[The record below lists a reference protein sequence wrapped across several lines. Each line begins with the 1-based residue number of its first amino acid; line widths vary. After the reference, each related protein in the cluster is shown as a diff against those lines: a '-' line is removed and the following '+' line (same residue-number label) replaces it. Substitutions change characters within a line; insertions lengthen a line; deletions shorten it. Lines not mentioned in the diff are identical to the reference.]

1 MIKRTIT
8 QSLEGHLAEKE
19 MTIIIGPRQVGKT
32 YLMKYLEGKLKAKGE
47 KTLFLNLD
55 IDDHRPFFDSQG
67 HLISYIELQVGKE
80 KAYVFID
87 EIQRKENAELFLKGI
102 ADMDLPYKF
111 IISGSGSLELK
122 AKISESM
129 AGRKRMFAIDPIS
142 LKEFINFRTEYRYED
157 RLGEFFALEKDKTE
171 RFLEEYMVFGGYPQV
186 ILSDTAWKKQSAME
200 EIYKSYIEQDIK
212 KLLNIEKEE
221 AFTNLIKVIASQ
233 IGSLV
238 NNTELS
244 STIGIADKTV
254 QHYLWYLE
262 KTFIIKKVSPY
273 YRNVRSEISKSP
285 IYYFYD
291 VGLRNFLL
299 GLFGLPR
306 IPQPLS
312 GHLFENLIFNMLREQ
327 FDMSPTQI
335 HFWRTR
341 DRAEIDFIIATGLEA
356 VPLEAKH
363 KRLRK
368 LEVPRSFRSFL
379 KKYKPKKAYLIH
391 LGDEQEIVIDK
402 TKIYALPFYAFLEHL
417 KLKSLN
423 AINLS

>member
-8 QSLEGHLAEKE
+8 QFLERHLAEKE
-19 MTIIIGPRQVGKT
+19 MTVLIGPRQVGKT
-32 YLMKYLEGKLKAKGE
+32 YLMKYLEGKLKEKGE

-67 HLISYIELQVGKE
+67 QLISYIELQIGKE

-129 AGRKRMFAIDPIS
+129 AGRKRMFTIDPIS
-142 LKEFINFRTEYRYED
+142 FKEFINFRTEYKYED

-186 ILSDTAWKKQSAME
+186 ILSDTVWKKQSAME

-221 AFTNLIKVIASQ
+221 AFTNLLKVIASQ

-238 NNTELS
+238 NTTELS

-273 YRNVRSEISKSP
+273 YRNIRKEISKSP

-306 IPQPLS
+306 IPQLLS

-327 FDMSPTQI
+327 FELRSTQI

-341 DRAEIDFIIATGLEA
+341 DRAEVDFILVTGLEA
-356 VPLEAKH
+356 VPVEAKH
-363 KRLRK
+363 KSMSK

-379 KKYKPKKAYLIH
+379 RKYKPKKAYLIH
-391 LGDEQEIVIDK
+391 LGDKQEAVIDK
-402 TKIYALPFYAFLEHL
+402 TKIYALPFHALSEQLNL
-417 KLKSLN
+417 K
-423 AINLS
+423 

>member
-8 QSLEGHLAEKE
+8 QSLERHLVEKE
-19 MTIIIGPRQVGKT
+19 MTVLIGPRQVGKT
-32 YLMKYLEGKLKAKGE
+32 YLMKYLQGKLKEKGE

-67 HLISYIELQVGKE
+67 QLISYIELQVGKE

-142 LKEFINFRTEYRYED
+142 FKEFINFRTEYKYED
-157 RLGEFFALEKDKTE
+157 RLGEFFALEKDKTQ

-186 ILSDTAWKKQSAME
+186 ILSDTVWKKQSTME

-221 AFTNLIKVIASQ
+221 AFTNLLKVIASQ

-238 NNTELS
+238 NTSELS

-273 YRNVRSEISKSP
+273 YQNVRSEISKSP
-285 IYYFYD
+285 VYYFYD

-327 FDMSPTQI
+327 FVLAPTQI

-341 DRAEIDFIIATGLEA
+341 DKAEVDFILVTGLEA

-363 KRLRK
+363 KRISK

-379 KKYKPKKAYLIH
+379 RKYKPKKAYLIH
-391 LGDEQEIVIDK
+391 LGDKQETVIDK
-402 TKIYALPFYAFLEHL
+402 TRVYALPFYALLEHL
-417 KLKSLN
+417 EF
-423 AINLS
+423 

>member
-8 QSLEGHLAEKE
+8 QSLERHLVEKE
-19 MTIIIGPRQVGKT
+19 MTVLIGPRQVGKT
-32 YLMKYLEGKLKAKGE
+32 YLMKYLEGKLKEKGE

-67 HLISYIELQVGKE
+67 QLISYIELQVGKE

-129 AGRKRMFAIDPIS
+129 AGRKRMFTIDPIS
-142 LKEFINFRTEYRYED
+142 FKEFINFRTEYKYED
-157 RLGEFFALEKDKTE
+157 RLGEFFALEKDKTQ
-171 RFLEEYMVFGGYPQV
+171 RFLEEYMVFGGYPQI
-186 ILSDTAWKKQSAME
+186 ILSDTVWKKQSTME

-221 AFTNLIKVIASQ
+221 ALTNLLKVIASQ

-238 NNTELS
+238 NTSELS

-254 QHYLWYLE
+254 QRYLWYLE

-273 YRNVRSEISKSP
+273 YQNVRSEISKSP
-285 IYYFYD
+285 VYYFYD

-327 FDMSPTQI
+327 FVLTPTQI

-341 DRAEIDFIIATGLEA
+341 DKAEVDFILVTGLEA

-363 KRLRK
+363 KRMSK

-379 KKYKPKKAYLIH
+379 RKYKPKKAYLIH
-391 LGDEQEIVIDK
+391 LGDKQETVIDK
-402 TKIYALPFYAFLEHL
+402 TRVYTLPFYVFLEHL
-417 KLKSLN
+417 EF
-423 AINLS
+423 